1 MILYACSS
9 LEIVDNVQRCI
20 EYVPLTSS
28 FFFSNLAITQSD
40 SIAISIEMAKI
51 CGILIAYSF
60 IMKSAKLA

>member
-40 SIAISIEMAKI
+40 SIAISIEIAKI
-51 CGILIAYSF
+51 CGILMGYSF
-60 IMKSAKLA
+60 IMKAAKLA

>member
-60 IMKSAKLA
+60 IMKAAKLA